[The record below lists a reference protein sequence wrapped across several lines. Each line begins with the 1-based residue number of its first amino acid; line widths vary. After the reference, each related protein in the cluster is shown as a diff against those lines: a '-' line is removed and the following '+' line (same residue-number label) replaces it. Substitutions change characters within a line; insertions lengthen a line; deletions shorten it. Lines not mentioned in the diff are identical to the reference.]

1 MTDIEAL
8 KESVSEK
15 LYAQEPLAQAILS
28 YLNNSDP
35 AAHQAILNRFDEI
48 VSARIDCLIQKT
60 DLFSNAP
67 YSRFPFLP

>member
-35 AAHQAILNRFDEI
+35 AAHQAILNR
-48 VSARIDCLIQKT
+48 IDCLIQEALENEANTEKC
-60 DLFSNAP
+60 
-67 YSRFPFLP
+67 RK

>member
-35 AAHQAILNRFDEI
+35 AAHQAILNQEALENEANTEKCR
-48 VSARIDCLIQKT
+48 K
-60 DLFSNAP
+60 
-67 YSRFPFLP
+67 